1 MNDLSNIKGLGP
13 KTIETLKNI
22 NINNIEDLV
31 YYYPYRHEIVRLND
45 IKEAKDKD
53 NVVIECIVDSVP
65 LTRRFRANMT
75 SLTFRAMS
83 NKKMIAVMIF
93 NRAFLKSQIRPGSI
107 VTVIGKYDALKNTVI
122 ASDIKFERLQ
132 TGSIIPVYHLTT
144 GLTSKA
150 LKKYIDEALTKFDNY
165 IDYVPDYLNERYN
178 LISKKS
184 AVNMIHNPKNE
195 DEVKKALIKLK
206 YEELFQFMFKINYLK
221 EVNKESKIGY
231 LRNVD
236 PEDVNEFIRSLPFEL
251 TADQDTAIEEIYKD
265 MTSSKRMNRML
276 QGDVGSGKTIVS
288 VIAAYINYLGKYQ
301 TALMAPTEV
310 LAYQHYESI
319 KNILAGT
326 NIRVDILSGSMKK
339 KEKDEVVE
347 KLKDGKIDFIIG
359 THALLSDNVVFKNLG
374 LVITDE
380 QHRFGVN
387 QRASL
392 KNKGLLPDVLY
403 MSATPIPRTFA
414 LTIYGD
420 MDISN
425 IKTKPKGRKEIKTI
439 IKSEKELVQVYDMM
453 KREIDNHHQ
462 VYIVSPLIEDSEVID
477 LTTVNEIKRNIE
489 LYFNKTV
496 KSAILHGKLSKTD
509 KDKIMDDFKNGKID
523 VLISTTVIEVGID
536 VKNATMMI
544 IYDAERF
551 GLATLHQLRG
561 RVGRNEYDCTCILI
575 GDESCE
581 RLKVL
586 CESNDGFYITEK
598 DYEMRGEGDLFG
610 VKQSGDMSFKIANLH
625 EDMKILLQARDDSK
639 EFFNQ
644 NKDNNFE
651 NYKEYAKIIN
661 ELTKLDYI
669 KGVIRTGKS
678 T

>member
-93 NRAFLKSQIRPGSI
+93 NRAFLKSQIKPGSI

-150 LKKYIDEALTKFDNY
+150 LKKYIDEALSKFDNY

-661 ELTKLDYI
+661 ELTKLD
-669 KGVIRTGKS
+669 
-678 T
+678 

>member
-93 NRAFLKSQIRPGSI
+93 NRAFLKSQIKPGSI

-319 KNILAGT
+319 KNILSGT

-453 KREIDNHHQ
+453 KNEIDNHHQ

-651 NYKEYAKIIN
+651 NYK
-661 ELTKLDYI
+661 
-669 KGVIRTGKS
+669 
-678 T
+678 

>member
-83 NKKMIAVMIF
+83 SKKMIAVMIF
-93 NRAFLKSQIRPGSI
+93 NRAFLKSQIKPGSI
-107 VTVIGKYDALKNTVI
+107 VTVIGKYDVLKNTVI

-661 ELTKLDYI
+661 ELTKLD
-669 KGVIRTGKS
+669 
-678 T
+678 

>member
-231 LRNVD
+231 LRNID

-319 KNILAGT
+319 KNILSGT

-453 KREIDNHHQ
+453 KNEIDNHHQ

-661 ELTKLDYI
+661 ELTKLD
-669 KGVIRTGKS
+669 
-678 T
+678 

>member
-661 ELTKLDYI
+661 ELTKLD
-669 KGVIRTGKS
+669 
-678 T
+678 

>member
-83 NKKMIAVMIF
+83 SKKMIAVMIF
-93 NRAFLKSQIRPGSI
+93 NRAFLKSQIKPGSI

-509 KDKIMDDFKNGKID
+509 KDKIMDGFKNGKID

-661 ELTKLDYI
+661 ELTKLD
-669 KGVIRTGKS
+669 
-678 T
+678 

>member
-83 NKKMIAVMIF
+83 SKKMIAVMIF
-93 NRAFLKSQIRPGSI
+93 NRAFLKSQIKPGSI

-347 KLKDGKIDFIIG
+347 KLKNGKIDFIIG
-359 THALLSDNVVFKNLG
+359 THALLSDNVIFKNLG

-453 KREIDNHHQ
+453 KNEIDNHHQ

-661 ELTKLDYI
+661 ELTKLD
-669 KGVIRTGKS
+669 
-678 T
+678 

>member
-83 NKKMIAVMIF
+83 SKKMIAVMIF

-339 KEKDEVVE
+339 KEKDEVDE
-347 KLKDGKIDFIIG
+347 ELKLGKIDMVVG
-359 THALLSDNVVFKNLG
+359 THALIQEEVVYKNLG

-453 KREIDNHHQ
+453 KNEIDNHHQ

-661 ELTKLDYI
+661 ELTKLD
-669 KGVIRTGKS
+669 
-678 T
+678 

>member
-65 LTRRFRANMT
+65 LTRRFRTNMT

-83 NKKMIAVMIF
+83 SKKMIAVMIF

-319 KNILAGT
+319 KNILSGT

-453 KREIDNHHQ
+453 KNEIDNHHQ

-661 ELTKLDYI
+661 ELTKLD
-669 KGVIRTGKS
+669 
-678 T
+678 

>member
-83 NKKMIAVMIF
+83 SKKMIAVMIF
-93 NRAFLKSQIRPGSI
+93 NRAFLKSQIKPGSI

-359 THALLSDNVVFKNLG
+359 THALLGDNVVFKNLG

-661 ELTKLDYI
+661 ELTKLD
-669 KGVIRTGKS
+669 
-678 T
+678 

>member
-22 NINNIEDLV
+22 NINNMEDLV

-231 LRNVD
+231 LRNID

-288 VIAAYINYLGKYQ
+288 VIAAYINYLSKYQ

-453 KREIDNHHQ
+453 KNEIDNHHQ

-661 ELTKLDYI
+661 ELTKLD
-669 KGVIRTGKS
+669 
-678 T
+678 

>member
-93 NRAFLKSQIRPGSI
+93 NRAFLKSQIKPGSI

-489 LYFNKTV
+489 LYFNKTL

-661 ELTKLDYI
+661 ELTKLD
-669 KGVIRTGKS
+669 
-678 T
+678 

>member
-13 KTIETLKNI
+13 KTIEILKNI
-22 NINNIEDLV
+22 NINNMEDLV

-83 NKKMIAVMIF
+83 SKKMIAVMIF

-184 AVNMIHNPKNE
+184 AVNLIHNPKNE

-319 KNILAGT
+319 KNILSGT

-453 KREIDNHHQ
+453 KNEIDNHHQ

-625 EDMKILLQARDDSK
+625 
-639 EFFNQ
+639 
-644 NKDNNFE
+644 
-651 NYKEYAKIIN
+651 
-661 ELTKLDYI
+661 
-669 KGVIRTGKS
+669 
-678 T
+678 

>member
-1 MNDLSNIKGLGP
+1 MNDLNAIKGLGP

-22 NINNIEDLV
+22 GIESIKDLV
-31 YYYPYRHEIVRLND
+31 EYYPYRHDLLVLDN
-45 IKEAKDKD
+45 IKECVDKQ
-53 NVVIECIVDSVP
+53 NVTIECIIDSVP
-65 LTRRFRANMT
+65 LSRRFRANMT
-75 SLTFRAMS
+75 ALTFRAMS

-93 NRAFLKSQIRPGSI
+93 NRAFLKTQLRPGTTI
-107 VTVIGKYDALKNTVI
+107 TVIGKYDALKNTVI
-122 ASDIKFERLQ
+122 ASDIKFEKIA
-132 TGSIIPVYHLTT
+132 TGSIETVYHLTS

-150 LKKYIDEALTKFDNY
+150 LKKYISEALNIFDDY
-165 IDYVPDYLNERYN
+165 TDYVPEYLNEKYN
-178 LISKKS
+178 FISKKD
-184 AVNMIHNPKNE
+184 AIRLIHEPQNKE
-195 DEVKKALIKLK
+195 DVKKAQLKLK
-206 YEELFQFMFKINYLK
+206 YEELFEFMFKINYLK
-221 EVNKESKIGY
+221 ELNKDNKVEYI
-231 LRNVD
+231 RNID
-236 PEDVNEFIRSLPFEL
+236 PEDVNTFIRELPFEL
-251 TADQDTAIEEIYKD
+251 TPDQDKAIEDIYND

-288 VIAAYINYLGKYQ
+288 VIAAYINHLAKYQ

-310 LAYQHYESI
+310 LAYQHYENIKSI
-319 KNILAGT
+319 LSGT
-326 NIRVDILSGSMKK
+326 NMRIDILVGSMKK

-347 KLKDGKIDFIIG
+347 KLAKGKIDFIIG
-359 THALLSDNVVFKNLG
+359 THALLSENVIFKNLG

-392 KNKGLLPDVLY
+392 KNKGILPDTLY

-439 IKSEKELVQVYDMM
+439 VKSEKELVDVYELL
-453 KREIDNHHQ
+453 KSEIDEHHQ
-462 VYIVSPLIEDSEVID
+462 AYIVSPLIEDSEVID
-477 LTTVNEIKRNIE
+477 LTTVNEIKRNID
-489 LYFNKTV
+489 LYFNKKI
-496 KSAILHGKLSKTD
+496 KSAIMHGKLSKAD
-509 KDKIMDDFKNGKID
+509 KDKIMNDFKAGKID

-561 RVGRNEYDCTCILI
+561 RVGRNEFESTCILI
-575 GDESCE
+575 GDKNNK
-581 RLKVL
+581 RLQVL
-586 CESNDGFYITEK
+586 EESNDGFYITEK

-610 VKQSGDMSFKIANLH
+610 VKQSGDMEFKIANLH
-625 EDMKILLQARDDSK
+625 TDMKILLQARDDSK
-639 EFFNQ
+639 EFFDK

-661 ELTKLDYI
+661 EMTNLD
-669 KGVIRTGKS
+669 
-678 T
+678 

>member
-1 MNDLSNIKGLGP
+1 MNDLNAIKGLGP

-22 NINNIEDLV
+22 GIESIKDLV
-31 YYYPYRHEIVRLND
+31 EYYPYRHDLIVLDN
-45 IKEAKDKD
+45 IKECVDKQ
-53 NVVIECIVDSVP
+53 NVTIECIIDSVP
-65 LTRRFRANMT
+65 LSRRFRTNMT
-75 SLTFRAMS
+75 ALTFRAMS

-93 NRAFLKSQIRPGSI
+93 NRAFLKTQLRPGTTI
-107 VTVIGKYDALKNTVI
+107 TVIGKYDALKNTVI
-122 ASDIKFERLQ
+122 ASDIKFEKIA
-132 TGSIIPVYHLTT
+132 TGSIETVYHLTS

-150 LKKYIDEALTKFDNY
+150 LKKYISEALDIFDDY
-165 IDYVPDYLNERYN
+165 TDYVPEYLNEKYN
-178 LISKKS
+178 FISKKD
-184 AVNMIHNPKNE
+184 AIRLIHEPQNKE
-195 DEVKKALIKLK
+195 DVKKAQLKLK
-206 YEELFQFMFKINYLK
+206 YEELFEFMFKINYLK
-221 EVNKESKIGY
+221 ELNKDNKVEYI
-231 LRNVD
+231 RNID
-236 PEDVNEFIRSLPFEL
+236 PEDVNTFIRELPFEL
-251 TADQDTAIEEIYKD
+251 TPDQDKAIEDIYND

-288 VIAAYINYLGKYQ
+288 VIAAYINHLAKYQ

-310 LAYQHYESI
+310 LAYQHYENIKSI
-319 KNILAGT
+319 LLGT
-326 NIRVDILSGSMKK
+326 NIRIDILVGSMKK

-347 KLKDGKIDFIIG
+347 KLAKGKIDFIIG
-359 THALLSDNVVFKNLG
+359 THALLSENVIFKNLG

-392 KNKGLLPDVLY
+392 KNKGILPDTLY

-439 IKSEKELVQVYDMM
+439 VKSEKELVDVYELL
-453 KREIDNHHQ
+453 KKEIDEHHQ
-462 VYIVSPLIEDSEVID
+462 AYIVSPLIEDSEVID
-477 LTTVNEIKRNIE
+477 LTTVNEIKRNID
-489 LYFNKTV
+489 LYFNKKI
-496 KSAILHGKLSKTD
+496 KSAIMHGKLSKAD
-509 KDKIMDDFKNGKID
+509 KDKIMNDFKAGKID

-561 RVGRNEYDCTCILI
+561 RVGRNEFESTCILI
-575 GDESCE
+575 GDKNNK
-581 RLKVL
+581 RLQVL
-586 CESNDGFYITEK
+586 EESNDGFYITEK

-610 VKQSGDMSFKIANLH
+610 VKQSGDMEFKIANLH
-625 EDMKILLQARDDSK
+625 TDMKILLQARDDSK
-639 EFFNQ
+639 EFFDK

-661 ELTKLDYI
+661 EMTNLD
-669 KGVIRTGKS
+669 
-678 T
+678 

>member
-22 NINNIEDLV
+22 NINNMEDLV

-83 NKKMIAVMIF
+83 SKKMIAVMIF

-184 AVNMIHNPKNE
+184 AVNLIHNPKNE

-319 KNILAGT
+319 KNILSGT

-453 KREIDNHHQ
+453 KNEIDNHHQ

-561 RVGRNEYDCTCILI
+561 RVGRNEYDCTCILR
-575 GDESCE
+575 GD
-581 RLKVL
+581 
-586 CESNDGFYITEK
+586 
-598 DYEMRGEGDLFG
+598 
-610 VKQSGDMSFKIANLH
+610 
-625 EDMKILLQARDDSK
+625 
-639 EFFNQ
+639 
-644 NKDNNFE
+644 
-651 NYKEYAKIIN
+651 
-661 ELTKLDYI
+661 
-669 KGVIRTGKS
+669 
-678 T
+678 

>member
-22 NINNIEDLV
+22 NINNMEDLV

-83 NKKMIAVMIF
+83 NKKMIAIMIF
-93 NRAFLKSQIRPGSI
+93 NRAFLKSQIKPGSI

-184 AVNMIHNPKNE
+184 AVNLIHNPKNE

-221 EVNKESKIGY
+221 EINKESKIGY

-319 KNILAGT
+319 KNILSGT

-359 THALLSDNVVFKNLG
+359 THALLSDNVIFNNLG

-496 KSAILHGKLSKTD
+496 KSAILHGKLSKQD

-661 ELTKLDYI
+661 ELTKLD
-669 KGVIRTGKS
+669 
-678 T
+678 

>member
-22 NINNIEDLV
+22 NINNMEDLV

-83 NKKMIAVMIF
+83 NKKMIAIMIF
-93 NRAFLKSQIRPGSI
+93 NRAFLKSQIKPGSI

-184 AVNMIHNPKNE
+184 AVNLIHNPKNE

-221 EVNKESKIGY
+221 EMNKESKIGY

-251 TADQDTAIEEIYKD
+251 TADQDKAIEEIYKD

-319 KNILAGT
+319 KNILMGT
-326 NIRVDILSGSMKK
+326 DIRIDILSGSMKK

-347 KLKDGKIDFIIG
+347 KLKNGKIDFIIG
-359 THALLSDNVVFKNLG
+359 THALLSDNVIFKNLG

-453 KREIDNHHQ
+453 KNEIDKHHQ

-496 KSAILHGKLSKTD
+496 KSAILHGKLSKQD
-509 KDKIMDDFKNGKID
+509 KDKIMNEFKEGKID

-661 ELTKLDYI
+661 ELTKLD
-669 KGVIRTGKS
+669 
-678 T
+678 

>member
-1 MNDLSNIKGLGP
+1 MNNLSAIKGLGP

-22 NINNIEDLV
+22 GVNSISDLV
-31 YYYPYRHEIVRLND
+31 EYYPYRHDLIVLDN
-45 IKEAKDKD
+45 IKECVDKQ
-53 NVVIECIVDSVP
+53 NVIIECIIDSVP
-65 LTRRFRANMT
+65 LSRRFRANMT
-75 SLTFRAMS
+75 ALTFRAMS
-83 NKKMIAVMIF
+83 NKKMIAVLIF
-93 NRAFLKSQIRPGSI
+93 NRTFLKTQLRPGTTI
-107 VTVIGKYDALKNTVI
+107 TVIGKYDALKNTVI
-122 ASDIKFERLQ
+122 ASDIKFEKIK
-132 TGSIIPVYHLTT
+132 TGSIETIYHLTS

-150 LKKYIDEALTKFDNY
+150 LKKYISEALTIFDDY
-165 IDYVPDYLNERYN
+165 TDYVPEYLNEKYN
-178 LISKKS
+178 FISKKE
-184 AVNMIHNPKNE
+184 AIKLIHEPQNK
-195 DEVKKALIKLK
+195 DDVKKAQLKLK
-206 YEELFQFMFKINYLK
+206 YEELFEFMFKINYLK
-221 EVNKESKIGY
+221 ELNKDNKVEYI
-231 LRNVD
+231 RNID

-251 TADQDTAIEEIYKD
+251 TPDQDKAIEDIYND

-276 QGDVGSGKTIVS
+276 QGDVGSGKTIIS
-288 VIAAYINYLGKYQ
+288 IIAAYINHLAKYQ

-310 LAYQHYESI
+310 LAYQHYENI
-319 KNILAGT
+319 KNVLSGT
-326 NIRVDILSGSMKK
+326 NMRIDILVGSMKK

-347 KLKDGKIDFIIG
+347 KLAKGKIDFLIG
-359 THALLSDNVVFKNLG
+359 THALLSENVVFKNLG

-392 KNKGLLPDVLY
+392 KNKGILPDTLY

-439 IKSEKELVQVYDMM
+439 VKSEKELVDVYELL
-453 KREIDNHHQ
+453 KKEIDEHHQ
-462 VYIVSPLIEDSEVID
+462 AYIVSPLIEDSEVID
-477 LTTVNEIKRNIE
+477 LTTVNEIKRNID
-489 LYFNKTV
+489 LYFNKNI
-496 KSAILHGKLSKTD
+496 KSAIMHCKLSKADT
-509 KDKIMDDFKNGKID
+509 DKIMNDFKAGKID

-561 RVGRNEYDCTCILI
+561 RVGRNEFESTCILI
-575 GDESCE
+575 GDKNNK
-581 RLKVL
+581 RLQVL
-586 CESNDGFYITEK
+586 EESNDGFYITEK

-610 VKQSGDMSFKIANLH
+610 VKQSGDMQFKIANLH
-625 EDMKILLQARDDSK
+625 TDMKILLQARDDSK
-639 EFFNQ
+639 EFFDK

-661 ELTKLDYI
+661 EMTNLD
-669 KGVIRTGKS
+669 
-678 T
+678 

>member
-22 NINNIEDLV
+22 NINNMEDLV

-83 NKKMIAVMIF
+83 NKKMIAIMIF
-93 NRAFLKSQIRPGSI
+93 NRAFLKSQIKPGSI

-144 GLTSKA
+144 GLTSKT

-165 IDYVPDYLNERYN
+165 IDYVPGYLNERYN

-184 AVNMIHNPKNE
+184 AVNLIHNPKNE

-221 EVNKESKIGY
+221 EMNKESKIGY

-251 TADQDTAIEEIYKD
+251 TADQDKAIEEIYKD

-319 KNILAGT
+319 KNILMGT
-326 NIRVDILSGSMKK
+326 DIRIDILSGSMKK

-347 KLKDGKIDFIIG
+347 KLKNGKIDFIIG
-359 THALLSDNVVFKNLG
+359 THALLSDNVIFKNLG

-453 KREIDNHHQ
+453 KSEIDKHHQ

-496 KSAILHGKLSKTD
+496 KSAILHGKLSKQD
-509 KDKIMDDFKNGKID
+509 KDKIMNEFKEGKID

-661 ELTKLDYI
+661 ELTKLD
-669 KGVIRTGKS
+669 
-678 T
+678 